1 MKTRCT
7 ANTMLLI
14 VTIFWGFSYLF
25 MKMGLNSLQEY
36 NLIALRFGIAFF
48 LAAAIFP
55 MRLLKANI
63 KTIRYAFVLGSILF
77 LVFYC
82 ITFGIKFTST
92 SNAAFLVSLT
102 VIFVPMLTSVIL
114 KKAPET
120 NVIVGVIFALLGVG
134 LLTLNSRLMIN
145 FGDLL
150 CVAGALFYA
159 THIIVTEKLTK
170 TVDSITLGVMQLGF
184 AGALGFIFSL
194 LFEAPRFP
202 ITAGEWL
209 PILVLS
215 ILCSAIGFIV
225 QTVAQQHTTSTNTGL
240 IFSLEP
246 VFAAIFGFLFLDE
259 ILSVQG
265 WLGALFV
272 LFGVIHSQVNWRTII
287 TQNFHYNRLI
297 HYLLRINKTTFST
310 NKTK

>member
-1 MKTRCT
+1 MKTRFT
-7 ANTMLLI
+7 ANAMLLM

-55 MRLLKANI
+55 IRLLKANT
-63 KTIRYAFVLGSILF
+63 KTIRYAFILGLILF
-77 LVFYC
+77 LVFSC
-82 ITFGIKFTST
+82 IIFGIKYTST

-102 VIFVPMLTSVIL
+102 VIFVPILTSLIV
-114 KKAPET
+114 KKLPEIS
-120 NVIVGVIFALLGVG
+120 VIVGVSFALLGVG
-134 LLTLNSRLMIN
+134 LLTLNSQLIIN

-150 CVAGALFYA
+150 CIAGALLYA

-170 TVDSITLGVMQLGF
+170 AVDSIALGIMQLGF
-184 AGALGFIFSL
+184 AGSLGFIFSL
-194 LFEAPRFP
+194 LLETPRFP
-202 ITAGEWL
+202 ITTVEWL

-246 VFAAIFGFLFLDE
+246 VFAALFAFLFLGE
-259 ILSVQG
+259 TLSIQG
-265 WLGALFV
+265 WLGAILV
-272 LFGVIHSQVNWRTII
+272 LLGVIHPQLNLYQIRTW
-287 TQNFHYNRLI
+287 
-297 HYLLRINKTTFST
+297 K
-310 NKTK
+310 